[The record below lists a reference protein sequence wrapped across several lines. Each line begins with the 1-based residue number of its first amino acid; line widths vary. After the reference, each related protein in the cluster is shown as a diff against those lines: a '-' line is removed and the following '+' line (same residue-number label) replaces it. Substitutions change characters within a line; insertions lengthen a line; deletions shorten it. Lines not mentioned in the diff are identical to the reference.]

1 MANQWWKPK
10 MHRKVLSGLCKGMK
24 AHYFIKKAV
33 LYFKKKKCISLY
45 ACFWLNFP
53 VFFSVNIHE
62 VWVRKYSILCL
73 IKIPKECHS
82 FGWANAAISHSPKLS
97 FMATMQLKSFFPSLC
112 SSLALVVMIS
122 LVITIQKVLYQS
134 ARFHVYFRTHLG
146 EPLKGDISLSLS
158 LSLTHTH
165 THTHTHSNLAWYFT
179 DIMLIWHSTQC

>member
-10 MHRKVLSGLCKGMK
+10 MHHKVLSGLCKGMK

-33 LYFKKKKCISLY
+33 LYLKKKKNVFLFMHVSDWTFLYSSQLTFMKFGKENTPFYALSKYQKNVIPLAEQIQRFPTVRSSL
-45 ACFWLNFP
+45 
-53 VFFSVNIHE
+53 
-62 VWVRKYSILCL
+62 
-73 IKIPKECHS
+73 
-82 FGWANAAISHSPKLS
+82 
-97 FMATMQLKSFFPSLC
+97 MATMQLKSFFPSLC

-158 LSLTHTH
+158 LSLSLTHA
-165 THTHTHSNLAWYFT
+165 HSNLAWYFT